1 MFLVSLKLQMYPIL
15 LFGVKEK
22 SCDIKIIPF
31 SNDM

>member
-1 MFLVSLKLQMYPIL
+1 MYSIL

-31 SNDM
+31 LKDVWVTQSRH